1 MIDFVEIESQDEQ
14 KTEAVLEALNNA
26 TALSTVTQN
35 GELRVV
41 AVALVVT
48 VDTLLVVALGVVEL
62 IVVAFVVVAVLIV
75 GVVVVMLVVAFRGA
89 RGLAATRARK
99 M

>member
-14 KTEAVLEALNNA
+14 NTEAVLEALNNA

-41 AVALVVT
+41 AATPIVT

-62 IVVAFVVVAVLIV
+62 IVVALVVVAVLIV
-75 GVVVVMLVVAFRGA
+75 CLLYTSPSPRD
-89 RGLAATRARK
+89 GLLSRMPSSA
-99 M
+99 